1 MNATERDQL
10 QQFLNALRQTRAEP
24 KDPTADAMIREAV
37 ASQADAA
44 YLLVQR
50 AMGLGL
56 SLDAAQ
62 VRLQQLEAQCAQL
75 QVELQ
80 AAKAQ
85 QGAQQGTQAPASSS
99 FLMSGAQAWGRAA
112 EPAVVPT
119 AQTAAFSSA
128 VATSRPMSPP
138 PVAAPAAVAA
148 PPAASAWGGGL
159 MAQVATTAAGVVAG
173 GLLFQ
178 GVQSLMGHNNHSPA
192 PTSPA
197 SPLSDATQEPLPGL
211 VSPLAAASDPVDADE
226 SSWDQGDDW
235 A

>member
-10 QQFLNALRQTRAEP
+10 QQFLSALRQTRAEP

-37 ASQADAA
+37 AGQADAP

-62 VRLQQLEAQCAQL
+62 ARLQQLQAQCAQL
-75 QVELQ
+75 QSQLE

-85 QGAQQGTQAPASSS
+85 QLAQTSAPSG

-112 EPAVVPT
+112 EPAAVPT
-119 AQTAAFSSA
+119 AFSSA
-128 VATSRPMSPP
+128 VAASRPISPP
-138 PVAAPAAVAA
+138 HMAASAVAA
-148 PPAASAWGGGL
+148 QPATSAWGGGL

-178 GVQSLMGHNNHSPA
+178 GVQSLMGHNHHSPA

-197 SPLSDATQEPLPGL
+197 SPLSDAAPEPLPGL
-211 VSPLAAASDPVDADE
+211 VSPLVASSETADADE

>member
-80 AAKAQ
+80 AAKVQ
-85 QGAQQGTQAPASSS
+85 QGAQQGAQAPASSS

-119 AQTAAFSSA
+119 AQPAAFSSA

-138 PVAAPAAVAA
+138 PVAA

-211 VSPLAAASDPVDADE
+211 VSPLAASSDPVDADE

>member
-10 QQFLNALRQTRAEP
+10 QQFLSALRQTRAEP

-37 ASQADAA
+37 AGQADAP

-62 VRLQQLEAQCAQL
+62 ARLQQLQAQCTQL
-75 QVELQ
+75 QSQLE

-85 QGAQQGTQAPASSS
+85 QLAQTSAPSG

-112 EPAVVPT
+112 EPVAVPI
-119 AQTAAFSSA
+119 AFSSA
-128 VATSRPMSPP
+128 AAASRPISPP
-138 PVAAPAAVAA
+138 HMAASAVAA
-148 PPAASAWGGGL
+148 QSATSAWGAGL

-178 GVQSLMGHNNHSPA
+178 GVQSLMGHNHHSPS

-197 SPLSDATQEPLPGL
+197 SPLSDATPEPLPGL
-211 VSPLAAASDPVDADE
+211 VSPLVASSDTVDANE
-226 SSWDQGDDW
+226 SSWDPGDDG